1 MFKNE
6 KVLGIIPARGGSK
19 RLLKK
24 NIQLLGGK
32 PLVAWSIQ
40 AAQETDLIDKV
51 VVSTEDAKISEV
63 AIQWGV
69 DDVIHRSEQLSG
81 DDASTN
87 NVIIEVLENLEEKG
101 ERYGYLVLLQPTSP
115 LRTAAHIKS
124 AFSRIEVSN
133 AIGAVS
139 VCRTEH
145 PMEWMGKISDDGSMD
160 SFIKTT
166 ELEKSSQEFSPSYQ
180 INGAIY
186 ISNVNKFLEEKTVFL
201 KSGMVVYE
209 MDRAS
214 SVDIDDEYDLQ
225 LASWLIDLPER
236 SVTSN

>member
-40 AAQETDLIDKV
+40 AAQKTELLDKI
-51 VVSTEDAKISEV
+51 VVSTEDPEIERIAFE
-63 AIQWGV
+63 WGI
-69 DDVIHRSEQLSG
+69 DDVIKRSRSLS
-81 DDASTN
+81 DDRATTN
-87 NVIIEVLENLEEKG
+87 AVVIEVLQILKEQG
-101 ERYGYLVLLQPTSP
+101 ECFDYIVLLQPTSP
-115 LRTAAHIKS
+115 LRTSAHIEH
-124 AFSRIEVSN
+124 AFRLMEDKN

-145 PMEWMGKISDDGSMD
+145 PVEWMGKIPEGGLMD
-160 SFIKTT
+160 SFIREA
-166 ELEKSSQEFSPSYQ
+166 ELEKSSLDCALSYQ

-186 ISNVNKFLEEKTVFL
+186 IASVDRFLDERTLFL
-201 KSGMVVYE
+201 KSGMVAYV

-214 SVDIDDEYDLQ
+214 SVDIDDEDDLN
-225 LASWLIDLPER
+225 LAACLLSQREGHLAD
-236 SVTSN
+236 S